1 MNHLVNQIFN
11 YIANNYPTISWTLL
25 FFSGIFL
32 LALRRQVEMFY
43 LSMFRKI
50 ASHLRRKF
58 RSHVFT
64 RKDLFR
70 ENKIQELLLSLRLG
84 NDADRTNVFIFHNG
98 GVFSCDLPQFKIS
111 KTHESI
117 KAGISSTFKQD
128 QEIRCSSIIDII
140 KPLWL
145 KEDPAPGIKFIHD
158 ISPHGS
164 FHICD
169 QSYYIIVDELAA
181 GFAKSSFNE
190 KGVKY
195 AIMSPLRG
203 TKGQIIGYCSLE
215 YCTEI
220 NIQELLDECLGLC
233 RMASDVC
240 FYLNH

>member
-1 MNHLVNQIFN
+1 MGQIIN
-11 YIANNYPTISWTLL
+11 YVINNYPSTSWILL

-32 LALRRQVEMFY
+32 LAIRKQIEIFY
-43 LSMFRKI
+43 LNMFRKI
-50 ASHLRRKF
+50 ASYLKRKF

-70 ENKIQELLLSLRLG
+70 ENKIQELLLSLRLE

-128 QEIRCSSIIDII
+128 QDIRCSSIIDII
-140 KPLWL
+140 KPLWV
-145 KEDPAPGIKFIHD
+145 KDDPAQGIKFAHA
-158 ISPHGS
+158 SPPHGTL
-164 FHICD
+164 HICD
-169 QSYYIIVDELAA
+169 QAYYVVVDELSA

-195 AIMSPLRG
+195 AIMTPLRG
-203 TKGQIIGYCSLE
+203 TKGQVIGFCSLE
-215 YCTEI
+215 YCNEI
-220 NIQELLDECLGLC
+220 NMDGLLTECLGLC
-233 RMASDVC
+233 QIASDIC
-240 FYLNH
+240 FYLNQVH